1 MKKAKVIIIRGNGD
15 TNPDENWFPYVTKE
29 LENSGI
35 KVINVKF
42 PDQVLARSQY
52 WLPFIKELG
61 ADENTI
67 LIGHSSG
74 AVAALR
80 YAENNKILG
89 SVLVGVYYTHLD
101 NEDEKNS
108 GYFDTPWNWNSIKNN
123 QKWIIEF
130 ASTDDPFIP
139 IEEPRFIHE
148 KLSTEYF
155 ESNDQG
161 HFGSRDS
168 KVVFPEVT
176 EIIKNKL
183 KAE

>member
-1 MKKAKVIIIRGNGD
+1 MKIIKAIIVRGNGD
-15 TNPDENWFPYVTKE
+15 TNPDENWFPYITVE
-29 LENSGI
+29 LEKLGV

-42 PDQVLARSQY
+42 PDQLLARAQY

-101 NEDEKNS
+101 SEDEKNS
-108 GYFDTPWNWNSIKNN
+108 GYFDKPWNWQSIKNN

-130 ASTDDPFIP
+130 ASVDDPFIP
-139 IEEPRFIHE
+139 IEQPRFIHE
-148 KLSTEYF
+148 KLSTEYY
-155 ESNDQG
+155 EATDQG
-161 HFGSRDS
+161 HYGGRDG
-168 KVVFPEVT
+168 KVTFPEML
-176 EIIKNKL
+176 KPLKDKL
-183 KAE
+183 IS